1 MSKGRPSAH
10 KRQAAIAGLL
20 SCGTIGQAAVQAG
33 ICEKTLRLWM
43 AQADFAAAYRQA
55 RQQVVEQAIGIL
67 QTASIQAVAALV
79 RNLSSGKP
87 GAEIAAANHLL
98 EKSLAAVDQ
107 FDVLTRLEALEQ
119 QAALQREAYGYRV
132 HENGEAR
139 GPGR

>member
-1 MSKGRPSAH
+1 MSTGRQLPR
-10 KRQAAIAGLL
+10 KKERAIAALL
-20 SCGTIGQAAVQAG
+20 ATGTLGQAAQQAG
-33 ICEKTLRLWM
+33 VCEKTIRNWM
-43 AQADFAAAYRQA
+43 ATADFAAAYRQA
-55 RQQVVEQAIGIL
+55 RQQVVEQAVGIL

-79 RNLSSGKP
+79 RNCSCGKP

-98 EKSLAAVDQ
+98 EKSLAAVEQ

-119 QAALQREAYGYRV
+119 QAALQREAYGYRA